1 MPSRFGV
8 LAAQE
13 EAVVSREAITL
24 GDVAEH
30 TMVLAVVCSQCERS
44 GRYDLDTLIARHGEG
59 FGIPRL
65 LPAVQSHPSPKI
77 ACAERLVKRSSRED
91 RFISWTGRLPSCIQ
105 L

>member
-1 MPSRFGV
+1 V
-8 LAAQE
+8 LKGP
-13 EAVVSREAITL
+13 ITL

-30 TMVLAVVCSQCERS
+30 TTALAVACNRCERS
-44 GRYDLDTLIARHGEG
+44 GRYDLDTLIARHGEVSVFRG
-59 FGIPRL
+59 CCACCPKPSIP
-65 LPAVQSHPSPKI
+65 QI